1 MNSVANLGHNWLT
14 AFQQLP
20 ALLIGLQYT
29 AIVSICSFVAALV
42 VGLLVA
48 LLRLS
53 SNNLIRNVAFFYIQV
68 FRSLSVYVYIL
79 FIYFGIAAFMNVD
92 LDPIGAAI
100 IALTLLNSA
109 YIAEIF
115 RSSIQ
120 AIDPGQREAALCLGM
135 SRPNAFR
142 VVLLPQAFRLALPAL
157 VNQLTVIIKD
167 SSIVGV
173 IGVADTTYEAAQVAN
188 VTYLQFEMFTVVGAI
203 YIAVV
208 LTLSHFAGYLERHL
222 RVS

>member
-1 MNSVANLGHNWLT
+1 MDSVANLGHNWLT
-14 AFQQLP
+14 ALQQLP

-29 AIVSICSFVAALV
+29 AIVSICSFLAALV

-53 SNNLIRNVAFFYIQV
+53 GNNWIRNVAFFYIQV

-120 AIDPGQREAALCLGM
+120 AVDPGQREAALCLGM
-135 SRPNAFR
+135 SGTKAFR

-222 RVS
+222 RIS

>member
-1 MNSVANLGHNWLT
+1 MNSVAIFGQHWIT
-14 AFQQLP
+14 AFEQLP
-20 ALLIGLQYT
+20 SLLIGLRYT
-29 AIVSICSFVAALV
+29 AIVSISSFAIALV
-42 VGLLVA
+42 AGLVVA

-53 SNNLIRNVAFFYIQV
+53 RVTWIRNVAFFYVQI

-79 FIYFGIAAFMNVD
+79 FIYFGVAAFMNVD
-92 LDPIGAAI
+92 LDPIGAAV
-100 IALTLLNSA
+100 IALSLLNSA

-115 RSSIQ
+115 RSAIQ
-120 AIDPGQREAALCLGM
+120 AVDAGQREAALCLGM
-135 SRPNAFR
+135 TKSKAFTDIQF
-142 VVLLPQAFRLALPAL
+142 PQAFRLALPAL
-157 VNQLTVIIKD
+157 VSQFTVIIKD

-173 IGVADTTYEAAQVAN
+173 IGVADTTYQAAQIAN

-222 RVS
+222 RLS

>member
-14 AFQQLP
+14 ALEQLP

-29 AIVSICSFVAALV
+29 AIVSVCSFLAALA

-53 SNNLIRNVAFFYIQV
+53 SVNWIRNVAFFYIQV
-68 FRSLSVYVYIL
+68 CRSLSVYVYIL

-135 SRPNAFR
+135 SRSKAFG

-222 RVS
+222 RIS

>member
-1 MNSVANLGHNWLT
+1 
-14 AFQQLP
+14 
-20 ALLIGLQYT
+20 
-29 AIVSICSFVAALV
+29 
-42 VGLLVA
+42 
-48 LLRLS
+48 
-53 SNNLIRNVAFFYIQV
+53 
-68 FRSLSVYVYIL
+68 VYVYIL

-115 RSSIQ
+115 RSAIQ

-135 SRPNAFR
+135 SGTKAFQ

-222 RVS
+222 RIS

>member
-14 AFQQLP
+14 AFEQLP

-29 AIVSICSFVAALV
+29 AIVSICSFLAALA

-48 LLRLS
+48 LVRLS
-53 SNNLIRNVAFFYIQV
+53 SIHWIRNVAFFYIQV

-115 RSSIQ
+115 RSAIQ

-135 SRPNAFR
+135 SGTKAFQ

-188 VTYLQFEMFTVVGAI
+188 VTYLQFEMLTVVGAI

-222 RVS
+222 RIS

>member
-14 AFQQLP
+14 AFEQLP

-29 AIVSICSFVAALV
+29 AIVSICSFLAALA

-48 LLRLS
+48 LVRLS
-53 SNNLIRNVAFFYIQV
+53 SIHWIRNVAFFYIQV

-115 RSSIQ
+115 RSAIQ

-135 SRPNAFR
+135 SGTKAFQ

-222 RVS
+222 RIS

>member
-1 MNSVANLGHNWLT
+1 MDSVANLGHNWLT
-14 AFQQLP
+14 ALQQLP

-29 AIVSICSFVAALV
+29 AIVSICSFLAALA

-53 SNNLIRNVAFFYIQV
+53 GNTWIRNVAFFYIQV

-120 AIDPGQREAALCLGM
+120 AVDPGQREAALCLGM
-135 SRPNAFR
+135 SGSKAFR

-222 RVS
+222 RIA

>member
-1 MNSVANLGHNWLT
+1 MNSVAIFGQHWVT
-14 AFQQLP
+14 AFEQLP
-20 ALLIGLQYT
+20 SLLIGLQYT
-29 AIVSICSFVAALV
+29 AIVSLSSLAIALV
-42 VGLLVA
+42 AGLLVA

-53 SNNLIRNVAFFYIQV
+53 SVTWIRNVAFFYVQI

-79 FIYFGIAAFMNVD
+79 FIYFGVAAFMNVD
-92 LDPIGAAI
+92 LDPIGAAV
-100 IALTLLNSA
+100 IALSLLNSA

-115 RSSIQ
+115 RSAIQ
-120 AIDPGQREAALCLGM
+120 TVDSGQREAALCLGM
-135 SRPNAFR
+135 TRSKAFTH
-142 VVLLPQAFRLALPAL
+142 VIFPQAVRLALPAL
-157 VNQLTVIIKD
+157 VSQFTVIIKD

-173 IGVADTTYEAAQVAN
+173 IGVADTTYQAAQIAN

-222 RVS
+222 RLS

>member
-1 MNSVANLGHNWLT
+1 MDSVANLGHNWLT
-14 AFQQLP
+14 AFEQLP

-29 AIVSICSFVAALV
+29 AIVSICSFAAALV
-42 VGLLVA
+42 VGLLVS

-53 SNNLIRNVAFFYIQV
+53 SVTWIRNVAFLYIQV

-79 FIYFGIAAFMNVD
+79 FIYFGITAFMDVD
-92 LDPIGAAI
+92 LDPLGAAI

-135 SRPNAFR
+135 SKPKAFR

-188 VTYLQFEMFTVVGAI
+188 VTYLQFEIFTVVGAI